1 MDEIHIQEIIGPS
14 VGERD
19 VEIVERKGLA
29 TRIPFAMHSWNKF
42 PRDFRVVP
50 GPVRRDSSPQL
61 RQGIVS
67 GRAGRKALWRG

>member
-42 PRDFRVVP
+42 PRDFR
-50 GPVRRDSSPQL
+50 
-61 RQGIVS
+61 
-67 GRAGRKALWRG
+67 GRTWTGSA